1 MLNLIKLS
9 KSNQKKEKTEVD
21 DKTTEDAES
30 MLLLYSGL
38 EDAFIG
44 TVEQYGR
51 PPIACYSKHITI
63 SILKKE
69 FNLSTREAQE
79 RYEYEYLQNNF
90 DIATPCFLDDD

>member
-1 MLNLIKLS
+1 MS
-9 KSNQKKEKTEVD
+9 SQKKKKVETESN
-21 DKTTEDAES
+21 TEDAES

-51 PPIACYSKHITI
+51 PPIACYSKQLTI
-63 SILKKE
+63 SILEKD

-90 DIATPCFLDDD
+90 DISTPCFLDDD